1 MRKCN
6 DRSQRTVLLWSILI
20 GMITEV
26 IGRIRR
32 NKMCFSGHDVF
43 WSRQRRQKLNSCQEW
58 DSNPRLQQETR
69 IPKQFK
75 ALNPFDTGLSL
86 APLTTRP
93 SWQLDLLTIT
103 RFHPVSELFGH
114 IPLSRDQ
121 ILEVLWQMVY
131 EGLRTVGSEKSNI
144 CISLSRMY

>member
-32 NKMCFSGHDVF
+32 NKMCFSGHDALHWRSCFGRVNGDKN
-43 WSRQRRQKLNSCQEW
+43 STAARSGIRTHASNRRPEYPN
-58 DSNPRLQQETR
+58 
-69 IPKQFK
+69 K

-93 SWQLDLLTIT
+93 SWQLDLLSIT
-103 RFHPVSELFGH
+103 RFHPVSELFNQNTELFSH

-131 EGLRTVGSEKSNI
+131 EGQRTVGS
-144 CISLSRMY
+144 